1 MKLIR
6 FGEPG
11 RERPGLLLDGQRKD
25 CSRHF
30 KDWDREFFREEG
42 LIRLTAIVSEDLPD
56 VPADIR
62 WGAPVA
68 RPGKIVCI
76 GLNYRDHA
84 AETGATLPTEPLIFM
99 KATSAVAG
107 PYDQILIP
115 RAFVGVQ
122 ALACSA
128 ESTLKAVPQ
137 HSHTSQ
143 NTDYE
148 IELAVVIGRNARYLA
163 SPADSADYIAGYALA
178 NDVSERHFQK
188 ERGGQMTKGKSCD
201 TFFPLG
207 PWLATRDEIADP
219 LQLTMRLSVNGDV
232 RQSATT
238 GQMVFGPAVLIHYLS
253 QFMTLEAG
261 DIISTGTP
269 SGVGLGRKPPEFLR
283 AGDVL
288 DLSIEGLGEQ
298 RIEMANA

>member
-11 RERPGLLLDGQRKD
+11 REQPGILLDGQRKD
-25 CSRHF
+25 CSPHF
-30 KDWDREFFREEG
+30 ADWDREFFRREG
-42 LIRLTAIVSEDLPD
+42 LAQVAALVSGGAKLPD
-56 VPADIR
+56 VPSTAR
-62 WGAPVA
+62 WAPPIA

-99 KATSAVAG
+99 KATSALAG
-107 PYDQILIP
+107 PYDQVQIP
-115 RAFVGVQ
+115 R
-122 ALACSA
+122 
-128 ESTLKAVPQ
+128 
-137 HSHTSQ
+137 TSQ
-143 NTDYE
+143 KTDYE
-148 IELAVVIGRNARYLA
+148 IELAVIIGRDARYLT
-163 SPADSADYIAGYALA
+163 SPADANDFIAGYALA
-178 NDVSERHFQK
+178 NDVSERYFQK

-207 PWLATRDEIADP
+207 PWLATRDEIVDP
-219 LQLTMRLSVNGDV
+219 LQLPMRLTVNGDP

-238 GQMVFGPAVLIHYLS
+238 GEMVFGPAMLVHYLS

-261 DIISTGTP
+261 DVISTGTP

-288 DLSIEGLGEQ
+288 ELSIDGLGEQ
-298 RIEMANA
+298 RVVMVEA

>member
-11 RERPGLLLDGQRKD
+11 REQPGILLDCQRKD
-25 CSRHF
+25 CSQHF
-30 KDWDREFFREEG
+30 ADWNREFFRGEG
-42 LIRLTAIVSEDLPD
+42 LAQVAALLASGAKLSDVSS
-56 VPADIR
+56 AAR
-62 WGAPVA
+62 WAPPIA

-99 KATSAVAG
+99 KATSALAG
-107 PYDQILIP
+107 PYDQVLIP
-115 RAFVGVQ
+115 R
-122 ALACSA
+122 
-128 ESTLKAVPQ
+128 
-137 HSHTSQ
+137 TSQ
-143 NTDYE
+143 KTDYE
-148 IELAVVIGRNARYLA
+148 IELAVIIGRDARYLA
-163 SPADSADYIAGYALA
+163 SPAVAQDFIAGYALA

-207 PWLATRDEIADP
+207 PWLATCDEIADP
-219 LQLTMRLSVNGDV
+219 LALPMRLTVNGDP

-238 GQMVFGPAVLIHYLS
+238 GEMVFGPAMLVHYLS

-261 DIISTGTP
+261 DVISTGTP
-269 SGVGLGRKPPEFLR
+269 SGVGLGRKPPEYLR

-288 DLSIEGLGEQ
+288 ELSIAGLGEQ
-298 RIEMANA
+298 RVVMADA

>member
-11 RERPGLLLDGQRKD
+11 SEQPGILLDGQRKD
-25 CSRHF
+25 CSQHF
-30 KDWDREFFREEG
+30 ADWGREFFRRDG
-42 LIRLTAIVSEDLPD
+42 MTQLAALLARGANFSD
-56 VPADIR
+56 VPSTAR
-62 WGAPVA
+62 WAPPIA
-68 RPGKIVCI
+68 RPGKIICI

-84 AETGATLPTEPLIFM
+84 LETGATLPTEPLIFM
-99 KATSAVAG
+99 KATSALAG
-107 PYDQILIP
+107 PYDQVLIP
-115 RAFVGVQ
+115 R
-122 ALACSA
+122 
-128 ESTLKAVPQ
+128 
-137 HSHTSQ
+137 TSQ
-143 NTDYE
+143 KTDYE
-148 IELAVVIGRNARYLA
+148 IELAVIIGRDARYLA
-163 SPADSADYIAGYALA
+163 SPAEARDYIAGYALA

-219 LQLTMRLSVNGDV
+219 LLLPMRLTVNGDL

-238 GQMVFGPAVLIHYLS
+238 GEMVFGPAMLVHYLS

-261 DIISTGTP
+261 DVISTGTP

-288 DLSIEGLGEQ
+288 ELSIDGLGQQ
-298 RIEMANA
+298 RLVMADIPPT